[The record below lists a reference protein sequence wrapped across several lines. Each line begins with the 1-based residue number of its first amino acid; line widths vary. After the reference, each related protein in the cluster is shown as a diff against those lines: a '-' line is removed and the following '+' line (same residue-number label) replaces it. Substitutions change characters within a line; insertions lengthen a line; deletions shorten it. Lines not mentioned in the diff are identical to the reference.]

1 MAWTKNV
8 LRVNL
13 AAGTCTTEP
22 LNMAWA
28 HDYLGQRGL
37 ATKYYV
43 SEVDPKV
50 DPFSPENKLLF
61 VTGPLTGTM
70 AATGGRYSVVTK
82 GPLTGAIACSN
93 SGGYFGAELKF
104 AGWDMVIVEG
114 ASPKPV
120 YLLITDGHAEL
131 VDAAHLWGKTVW
143 ETEERIKAFHQDPQI
158 RVAAIGRAGENR
170 VLYAAIVNDLHRAA
184 GRSGVGA
191 VMGSKNLKAVAVR
204 GTRTDAFQLANP
216 DAFFAATEAGK
227 KALAANGVTGQG
239 LPTYGTQVLMNVI
252 NELGALPTR
261 NHRDVQFEGAHD
273 ISGEAMHQKRPT
285 DGKANLVTKG
295 ACFGCTI
302 ACGRIS
308 RMDPGHFSIKDK
320 PQYQG
325 ASGGLEYEAAWAL
338 GAANG
343 VSDLEAL
350 TYANFLCNEDGFDP
364 ISFGATVGAA
374 MELYDLGIL
383 KKEDVG
389 FELPFGSAEVLVRIA
404 ELTAKGEGFGKRDR
418 ARVEAALCQVRQAR
432 PLHERQG
439 PGVPGLRRPR
449 PARDGPR
456 LRHQQPGRVPPA
468 RLHGVARSAGHPRED
483 GATGHRRQ
491 ARHAEGLPGSDRRRG
506 LLRPLP
512 LHHLRVGALRHPAAD
527 PGRVRR
533 RLVRGA
539 AADRRRAHLEHG
551 ARVQPRGGA
560 HLQGRQPPS
569 APDEGACADGPAERR
584 GVETRRDAAGV
595 LPRAGVDEGRRSHRR
610 DARTARCVNGARLR
624 ATRFG
629 GELEQCAQ
637 APG

>member
-13 AAGTCTTEP
+13 EAGTCTTEA

-28 HDYLGQRGL
+28 HEYLGQRGL
-37 ATKYYV
+37 ATKYLV
-43 SEVDPKV
+43 SETDPKV
-50 DPFSPENKLLF
+50 DPFSPENKLIF

-104 AGWDMVIVEG
+104 AGWDMLIFEG

-120 YLLITDGHAEL
+120 YLLITDGQAEL
-131 VDAAHLWGKTVW
+131 VDASHLWGKTVW
-143 ETEERIKAFHQDPQI
+143 ETEERIKQVHQDPQI

-204 GTRTDAFQLANP
+204 GTRTDAYHIANP
-216 DAFFAATEAGK
+216 EAFFVATEAGK

-239 LPTYGTQVLMNVI
+239 LPTFGTQVLMNVI

-261 NHRDVQFEGAHD
+261 NHRDVQFEAAHD
-273 ISGEAMHQKRPT
+273 ISAEAMKEKRPT
-285 DGKANLVTKG
+285 DGKANLVTNG

-308 RMDPGHFSIKDK
+308 RMDPGHFSVKDK
-320 PQYQG
+320 PAYHG

-343 VSDLEAL
+343 VADLEAL

-383 KKEDVG
+383 TKEQIG
-389 FELPFGSAEVLVRIA
+389 FELPFGSAEALVKRGG
-404 ELTAKGEGFGKRDR
+404 TDGEGRRVRQGDR
-418 ARVEAALCQVRQAR
+418 ARFQEALRQVREAR
-432 PLHERQG
+432 AVDDRQG
-439 PGVPGLRRPR
+439 PGVPRLRR
-449 PARDGPR
+449 ARAAGHGPR
-456 LRHQQPGRVPPA
+456 LRDEQPGRVPPA
-468 RLHGVARSAGHPRED
+468 RLHGVARSARRPGED
-483 GATGHRRQ
+483 GPAGHRGK
-491 ARHAEGLPGSDRRRG
+491 ARDAEGLPGSHRRG
-506 LLRPLP
+506 GFLGP
-512 LHHLRVGALRHPAAD
+512 LHLHHVRLGAGRHSAAD
-527 PGRVRR
+527 PGGLRR

-539 AADRRRAHLEHG
+539 PAPRRRAHLEHG
-551 ARVQPRGGA
+551 A
-560 HLQGRQPPS
+560 
-569 APDEGACADGPAERR
+569 
-584 GVETRRDAAGV
+584 
-595 LPRAGVDEGRRSHRR
+595 
-610 DARTARCVNGARLR
+610 
-624 ATRFG
+624 
-629 GELEQCAQ
+629 
-637 APG
+637 